1 MTAPT
6 KGNHQPMIHE
16 DVDACVDAIIAQVG
30 NHITLGLPLGLGK
43 ANHVANA
50 LYARAVAD
58 PSLQLRILTALT
70 LEKTQSLP
78 DIAHRLVD
86 PIIDRLFG
94 GYEDLLYAKGVR
106 SGRLPPNID
115 VAEFFLTPG
124 RWLNAP
130 LAQRNYISVNYT
142 EAYRLLES
150 QDINV
155 IGQLVA
161 RRGEG
166 KNARYSL
173 SCNTDV
179 TLDELPR
186 VNARRGT
193 TDPLLLVGQVNQQL
207 PYMRGEADQPLA
219 MFDHILD
226 APKYQFD
233 LYAPPREAVSLA
245 QHAMALHVA
254 GQIKDGGALQIG
266 IGALGDAVAWALSL
280 RHSQNTAFREA
291 FAKLGAKAEGEYA
304 LQPFSEGLYG
314 VTEMLVPAFVDLY
327 RAGVLR
333 RRAKDGAVAHG
344 GFFVG
349 SKDFYTTLREMPDKE
364 RDLFRM
370 TTVSFTNRLNHDQEE
385 EQREDRRDARHHLS
399 VFPPIRDDVA
409 EHRGHH
415 GRVDEAGVG
424 GQFDFVAQAHMLDSA
439 RAIICLNATRES
451 GGQTHSNIRY
461 AYGACTI
468 PRHLR
473 DIVVSEYGVAD
484 LRGRSDRDVACAMIG
499 IADSRFQAGLLA
511 EAKAAGKI
519 EPGYEIPQ
527 GQRDNTP
534 EGLRRKL
541 GYARASGLLPAYPF
555 GSDLDPDEQAL
566 AGALE
571 RLKNMT
577 ATPGLRAQAI
587 LKAMGLASPSADE
600 QRKLARVGLDK
611 PHKLQ
616 DEILRRLLCLAL
628 RADPDA

>member
-1 MTAPT
+1 MTTTT
-6 KGNHQPMIHE
+6 KGKHLPMIHE
-16 DVDACVDAIIAQVG
+16 DVDACVDAIISQVG
-30 NHITLGLPLGLGK
+30 KHITLGLPLGLGK
-43 ANHVANA
+43 SNHLANA

-58 PSLQLRILTALT
+58 QSLQLRILTALT

-106 SGRLPPNID
+106 SGRLPPNIE

-150 QDINV
+150 QNINV

-166 KNARYSL
+166 KAARYSL

-186 VNARRGT
+186 VAARRGT
-193 TDPLLLVGQVNQQL
+193 SDPLLLCGEVNQQL
-207 PYMRGEADQPLA
+207 PYMLGEADQPA
-219 MFDHILD
+219 SVFDHILD

-233 LYAPPREAVSLA
+233 LYAPPREAVTLA
-245 QHAMALHVA
+245 QHAMAIHVA

-304 LQPFSEGLYG
+304 LQPFAEGLYG

-349 SKDFYTTLREMPDKE
+349 SKDFYTTLREMPDAE
-364 RDLFRM
+364 RNLFRM
-370 TTVSFTNRLNHDQEE
+370 STVSFTNRLNHDQEE
-385 EQREDRRDARHHLS
+385 DQREDRRDARFINAAMMAT
-399 VFPPIRDDVA
+399 VFGDVISDRR
-409 EHRGHH
+409 EDGK
-415 GRVDEAGVG
+415 VVSGVG

-439 RAIICLNATRES
+439 RAIICLNAFRES

-499 IADSRFQAGLLA
+499 RAG
-511 EAKAAGKI
+511 
-519 EPGYEIPQ
+519 
-527 GQRDNTP
+527 
-534 EGLRRKL
+534 
-541 GYARASGLLPAYPF
+541 
-555 GSDLDPDEQAL
+555 
-566 AGALE
+566 
-571 RLKNMT
+571 RLCHI
-577 ATPGLRAQAI
+577 R
-587 LKAMGLASPSADE
+587 
-600 QRKLARVGLDK
+600 
-611 PHKLQ
+611 
-616 DEILRRLLCLAL
+616 
-628 RADPDA
+628 